1 MPPIRCDPMKNWPKR
16 FSFWLMLFGGAA
28 FAAELAWLE
37 GERREG
43 LGLTLTWRQQRRRYE
58 ELAKTVPARTPQ
70 NEQAMA
76 EELSRWRQQATAL
89 RVALFPQVEGQG
101 GDTRSR
107 SGEQIDAY
115 FDVAALVDRLRAA
128 AAAADVSVKPEEYFG
143 FAAYAHESPPATDL
157 ARVRQQC
164 EVEEMLLNCLFSSRP
179 RELLAVKRESTGA
192 NPAAAARQQPDSF
205 VLERGRSL
213 RGDAGFEA
221 MAFRVE
227 FSGDTAALRGFL
239 TALARATELFLVR
252 SVDTVPVGG
261 GLAEKAARKDLSS
274 GLVARPALSRFTV
287 TVEVLRP
294 EQAVVARAP

>member
-1 MPPIRCDPMKNWPKR
+1 MLPIRCDPMKNWTKR

-37 GERREG
+37 GERREC
-43 LGLTLTWRQQRRRYE
+43 LGLTLTWRQQRRQYE

-76 EELSRWRQQATAL
+76 EELSRWQQQAAAL
-89 RVALFPQVEGQG
+89 RVALFPQVEGPG
-101 GDTRSR
+101 GDTR

-115 FDVAALVDRLRAA
+115 FDVAALVSRLRAA

-143 FAAYAHESPPATDL
+143 FAAYAHEAPPPADL
-157 ARVRQQC
+157 ARVRRQC

-179 RELLAVKRESTGA
+179 RELLAVKRESTGS

-213 RGDAGFEA
+213 RGDDGFEA

-252 SVDTVPVGG
+252 SADTVPVGG

-287 TVEVLRP
+287 TIEVLRP
-294 EQAVVARAP
+294 ERAVVARAP